1 MNKKKYQKPIMQVVE
16 IQEASIVC
24 TSDTVINSI
33 KTNEGVGIGFG
44 GRGSFQAR
52 RPTRDTWDDGD
63 WDN

>member
-44 GRGSFQAR
+44 GRGNGPAR

-63 WDN
+63 WDD

>member
-16 IQEASIVC
+16 ILEASIICV
-24 TSDTVINSI
+24 SQVKSINGNAGL
-33 KTNEGVGIGFG
+33 TFG
-44 GRGSFQAR
+44 GGGSGAAR